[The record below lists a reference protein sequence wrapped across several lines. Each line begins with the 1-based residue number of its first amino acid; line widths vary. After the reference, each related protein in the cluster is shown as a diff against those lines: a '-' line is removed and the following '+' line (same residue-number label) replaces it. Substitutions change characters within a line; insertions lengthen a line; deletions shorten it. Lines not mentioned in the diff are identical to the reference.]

1 MCWQEVDWA
10 TIGSYITWALTILFY
25 FGIKFYNNRVRL
37 KRNIDK
43 LRNGKLDM
51 EDAEAILDLFLFVL
65 ECATT
70 LGGASNVRGI
80 LEEAVTNNDK

>member
-10 TIGSYITWALTILFY
+10 TIGSYIVWAGTILLY
-25 FGIKFYNNRVRL
+25 LGRKIYVNKFRL
-37 KRNIDK
+37 KRDIKK
-43 LRNGKLDM
+43 LRNGEWNS

-70 LGGASNVRGI
+70 LGGARSVRGL
-80 LEEAVTNNDK
+80 LEEAVKNNNE